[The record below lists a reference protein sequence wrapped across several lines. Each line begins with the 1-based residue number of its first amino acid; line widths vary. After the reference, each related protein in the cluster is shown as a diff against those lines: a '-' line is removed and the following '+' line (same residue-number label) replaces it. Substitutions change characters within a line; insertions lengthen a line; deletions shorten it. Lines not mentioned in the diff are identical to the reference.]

1 MFESIL
7 EKVLLKA
14 AGDYIEGIDS
24 NNLKVG
30 IWGGDVVIEN
40 VSLKEGIID
49 MLNLPVELRFS
60 HIGKLTLKV
69 PWKNLSSAP
78 VEVYLDGVYLV
89 LSPKHQS

>member
-40 VSLKEGIID
+40 VSLKVIHIISI
-49 MLNLPVELRFS
+49 LN
-60 HIGKLTLKV
+60 
-69 PWKNLSSAP
+69 
-78 VEVYLDGVYLV
+78 
-89 LSPKHQS
+89 